1 MRRVLPMI
9 FTCFAIVGYA
19 VFQAHAVKAENHA
32 QYIPTATPI
41 EIEHLTY

>member
-32 QYIPTATPI
+32 HYIPTATPI
-41 EIEHLTY
+41 ETEQLVY